1 MYALKN
7 RVQLLG
13 NIGAAAEIRETAS
26 GKKVANFSLATNET
40 RKDEN
45 GERTTETQ
53 WHRLVA
59 WGKLADLI
67 EKYTTKGSEIM
78 IEGKLTYRSYLSKE
92 GDTKY
97 ITEIEVREIMLMGA
111 AQKQTA

>member
-13 NIGAAAEIRETAS
+13 NIGAAAEIRETAG
-26 GKKVANFSLATNET
+26 GKKVANFSLATNEV

-59 WGKLADLI
+59 WGKLADII
-67 EKYTTKGSEIM
+67 EQYTTKGSELM
-78 IEGKLTYRSYLSKE
+78 VEGKLIYRSYTSKE
-92 GDTKY
+92 GETKY
-97 ITEIEVREIMLMGA
+97 ITEIEVREIMLMGS
-111 AQKQTA
+111 AQKSA

>member
-13 NIGAAAEIRETAS
+13 NIGAAAEIRETAA
-26 GKKVANFSLATNET
+26 GKKVANFSLATNEI
-40 RKDEN
+40 RKDEK

-59 WGKLADLI
+59 WGKLADI
-67 EKYTTKGSEIM
+67 VEQYTTKGTEIM
-78 IEGKLTYRSYLSKE
+78 VEGKLIYRTYVSKE
-92 GDTKY
+92 GETKY
-97 ITEIEVREIMLMGA
+97 ITEIEVREIMLMGS
-111 AQKQTA
+111 AQKSA